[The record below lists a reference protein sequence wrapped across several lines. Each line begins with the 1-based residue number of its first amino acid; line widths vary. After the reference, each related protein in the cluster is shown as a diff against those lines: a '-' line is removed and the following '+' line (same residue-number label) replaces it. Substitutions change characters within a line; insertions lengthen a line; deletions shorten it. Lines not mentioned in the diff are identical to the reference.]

1 MTPDQIA
8 QASRHHAARIRLAQ
22 QPPLRGTPSAQRALA
37 AIVAAGPPDITHL
50 PPRGHSGRV
59 VRCGRRLR
67 P

>member
-22 QPPLRGTPSAQRALA
+22 QPPLRGTPSALRALA

-50 PPRGHSGRV
+50 PPRRGGHRATW
-59 VRCGRRLR
+59 RIQ
-67 P
+67 